1 MWPFSSFEHRENK
14 RRAEKLR
21 QEAECRFRRNAAD
34 AITLEQAQKLHNA
47 LSSGLST
54 DAAFGHALGY
64 GSAFVGATTA
74 PAPKTATDLPMTR
87 VADLAGYLG
96 RVHEQLSMAAIA
108 VAPYEEDPEK
118 TKKSELV
125 RHFTAAAAKA
135 AQVQLDL
142 LKIIQEAREDEAA
155 RAIRAQAEAEHADIA
170 QTLRDA
176 MQNRPQWAP
185 EDLERYRKAA
195 TATEP
200 LEPNRVGTQP
210 CDACDG
216 EGELNGHQCLN
227 CDNDPAR
234 T

>member
-1 MWPFSSFEHRENK
+1 MWPFRTVAPERELYEV
-14 RRAEKLR
+14 RRELAEYKAR
-21 QEAECRFRRNAAD
+21 DAQTKFNAM
-34 AITLEQAQKLHNA
+34 QSNVLHSA
-47 LSSGLST
+47 M
-54 DAAFGHALGY
+54 GY
-64 GSAFVGATTA
+64 GSAFVGAA
-74 PAPKTATDLPMTR
+74 PAPKLATDLPMTR

-118 TKKSELV
+118 TKKIELAQ
-125 RHFTAAAAKA
+125 HFKAAAAKA

-185 EDLERYRKAA
+185 EDLERYRNAA

-200 LEPNRVGTQP
+200 LEPNRIKP
-210 CDACDG
+210 LDDPYD
-216 EGELNGHQCLN
+216 
-227 CDNDPAR
+227 DNDPAR

>member
-21 QEAECRFRRNAAD
+21 EEHERMFRRNAAD
-34 AITLEQAQKLHNA
+34 AVRMEQAQKLHNA
-47 LSSGLST
+47 LNSGLSNS
-54 DAAFGHALGY
+54 AAMGHALGY
-64 GSAFVGATTA
+64 GGGFIGAT
-74 PAPKTATDLPMTR
+74 PKPRLATDLPMTR

-142 LKIIQEAREDEAA
+142 LQIIQQEREDEAA
-155 RAIRAQAEAEHADIA
+155 RAIRAQAEAERVDIA

-176 MQNRPQWAP
+176 MNRPQWAP

-210 CDACDG
+210 CAACDG
-216 EGELNGHQCLN
+216 DGELNGHQGLN

>member
-14 RRAEKLR
+14 RRADELR
-21 QEAECRFRRNAAD
+21 EEQERRFRAIAAD
-34 AITLEQAQKLHNA
+34 AITLEQAHNLRNA
-47 LSSGLST
+47 LISGLST

-64 GSAFVGATTA
+64 GGGFIGAT
-74 PAPKTATDLPMTR
+74 PKPRLATDLPMTR

-142 LKIIQEAREDEAA
+142 LQIIQQEREDEAA

-185 EDLERYRKAA
+185 EDLERYRNAA

-200 LEPNRVGTQP
+200 LEPNRIKP
-210 CDACDG
+210 LDDPYD
-216 EGELNGHQCLN
+216 
-227 CDNDPAR
+227 DNDPAR

>member
-1 MWPFSSFEHRENK
+1 MWPFTSFEHRENK
-14 RRAEKLR
+14 RRADELR
-21 QEAECRFRRNAAD
+21 EEQERRFRANAAD

-64 GSAFVGATTA
+64 GSAFIGA
-74 PAPKTATDLPMTR
+74 APKPRLATDLPMTR

-185 EDLERYRKAA
+185 EDLERYRNAA

-200 LEPNRVGTQP
+200 NRIKP
-210 CDACDG
+210 LDDPYD
-216 EGELNGHQCLN
+216 
-227 CDNDPAR
+227 DNDPAR

>member
-1 MWPFSSFEHRENK
+1 MWPFRTVAPERELYEV
-14 RRAEKLR
+14 RRELAEYKAR
-21 QEAECRFRRNAAD
+21 DAQTKFNAM
-34 AITLEQAQKLHNA
+34 QSNA
-47 LSSGLST
+47 LHGAMGRT
-54 DAAFGHALGY
+54 I
-64 GSAFVGATTA
+64 GATTA

-118 TKKSELV
+118 TKKIELAQ
-125 RHFTAAAAKA
+125 HFKAAAAKA

-185 EDLERYRKAA
+185 EDLERYRNAA

-200 LEPNRVGTQP
+200 LEPNRIKP
-210 CDACDG
+210 LDDPYD
-216 EGELNGHQCLN
+216 
-227 CDNDPAR
+227 DNDPAR

>member
-1 MWPFSSFEHRENK
+1 MWPFTSFEHRENK
-14 RRAEKLR
+14 RRAEELR
-21 QEAECRFRRNAAD
+21 QEAERRFRLNAAD
-34 AITLEQAQKLHNA
+34 AITLEQAQKLRNA
-47 LSSGLST
+47 LGSGLST

-64 GSAFVGATTA
+64 GSAFIGAT
-74 PAPKTATDLPMTR
+74 PAPKLATDLPMTR

-118 TKKSELV
+118 TKKIELAQ
-125 RHFTAAAAKA
+125 HFKAAAAKA

-185 EDLERYRKAA
+185 EDLERYRNAA

-200 LEPNRVGTQP
+200 LEPNRIKP
-210 CDACDG
+210 LDDPYDDH
-216 EGELNGHQCLN
+216 E
-227 CDNDPAR
+227 PAR

>member
-1 MWPFSSFEHRENK
+1 MWPFTSCEHRENK

-21 QEAECRFRRNAAD
+21 EEHERMFHRNAAD
-34 AITLEQAQKLHNA
+34 AVAMEQAQKLHNA
-47 LSSGLST
+47 LNSGLSSS
-54 DAAFGHALGY
+54 AAMGHALGY
-64 GSAFVGATTA
+64 GSAFVGAA
-74 PAPKTATDLPMTR
+74 PAPKLATDLPLTR

-118 TKKSELV
+118 TKKIELAQ
-125 RHFTAAAAKA
+125 HFKAAAAKA

-155 RAIRAQAEAEHADIA
+155 RAIEAQEEATSVDIA

-185 EDLERYRKAA
+185 EDLERYRNAA

-200 LEPNRVGTQP
+200 LEPNRIKP
-210 CDACDG
+210 LDDPYDDH
-216 EGELNGHQCLN
+216 E
-227 CDNDPAR
+227 PAR